1 MFALFVC
8 RFKNIFGSFVWAFC
22 FTFFS
27 VFFFFTFAFHT
38 HVYMQMH
45 EYVVAQLNC
54 SRFSLC
60 DVWVFPAPFMSA
72 FFSGLLVRPF
82 FTFPVFLLRF
92 WPVLRVSKC
101 LRFYLSIW
109 SALNGPP
116 PSAGEPLE
124 KVSGGCLLRSVF
136 IGQGTPARNVELCEF
151 HMLNILNIFPTEF
164 LAFFITFVTIK
175 VMWKRDTFVVYGFL
189 D

>member
-72 FFSGLLVRPF
+72 FFFWFIGSTVFHISSFPFALLARFAGQQMFAVLLVNLKCIKWA
-82 FTFPVFLLRF
+82 TTLRRRAIGKGVG
-92 WPVLRVSKC
+92 WL
-101 LRFYLSIW
+101 
-109 SALNGPP
+109 
-116 PSAGEPLE
+116 PSAQRFL
-124 KVSGGCLLRSVF
+124 S
-136 IGQGTPARNVELCEF
+136 ARGHPPETLSSANFTCS
-151 HMLNILNIFPTEF
+151 IF
-164 LAFFITFVTIK
+164 
-175 VMWKRDTFVVYGFL
+175 
-189 D
+189 